1 MEPLT
6 LAVVLFAL
14 SFLHGMVVEQWRERL
29 AQARS
34 GPGEGTA
41 ASYDSLTIIVP
52 TRNAAGTL
60 IPLLQDLH
68 AQDLPKERVE
78 VLVVD
83 DHSEDDTAAVVHSMG
98 LKWPELR
105 CISNDGVGKKAAITT
120 GVTHAS
126 GEVILLTDADAR
138 CGVSRASTVLKWMNA
153 QGMDMA
159 LAAVRTEGDGLL
171 GRIQEEE
178 QAGLT
183 GMAIGSALQG
193 RPFLANGANMAFTR
207 KAFAE
212 VRGYQGDPYA
222 SGDDVFLVQRMKRA
236 GKRIGYVVSTEAVVS
251 VAAERTWGMAIQQRL
266 RWAGKMRGVRGMT
279 PWIGSLGLA
288 LPWALL
294 LGTWQIA
301 PRLFMEERTLE
312 PFALLLLSW
321 LLWCVPAVRLVREVK
336 AFLSQRHSNFVAF
349 LGLVLFSL
357 YAPLIALLS
366 WVVRPQWKGRK
377 T

>member
-138 CGVSRASTVLKWMNA
+138 CGVSVL
-153 QGMDMA
+153 
-159 LAAVRTEGDGLL
+159 
-171 GRIQEEE
+171 
-178 QAGLT
+178 
-183 GMAIGSALQG
+183 
-193 RPFLANGANMAFTR
+193 RP
-207 KAFAE
+207 
-212 VRGYQGDPYA
+212 
-222 SGDDVFLVQRMKRA
+222 
-236 GKRIGYVVSTEAVVS
+236 
-251 VAAERTWGMAIQQRL
+251 
-266 RWAGKMRGVRGMT
+266 
-279 PWIGSLGLA
+279 
-288 LPWALL
+288 
-294 LGTWQIA
+294 
-301 PRLFMEERTLE
+301 
-312 PFALLLLSW
+312 
-321 LLWCVPAVRLVREVK
+321 C
-336 AFLSQRHSNFVAF
+336 
-349 LGLVLFSL
+349 
-357 YAPLIALLS
+357 
-366 WVVRPQWKGRK
+366 
-377 T
+377 